1 MTKKY
6 VKKELKKLFKS
17 MDFISE
23 NFLNREDIN
32 EKALQTYFDIYQHLG
47 IAWEFLGLQCVHR
60 EQQTILRSGIPQEF
74 FKEHISET
82 AAETSGPREV
92 ILSEYLIC

>member
-1 MTKKY
+1 
-6 VKKELKKLFKS
+6 

-23 NFLNREDIN
+23 NFLNREDMN
-32 EKALQTYFDIYQHLG
+32 EKEL
-47 IAWEFLGLQCVHR
+47 
-60 EQQTILRSGIPQEF
+60 QTILRSGIPQEF

-82 AAETSGPREV
+82 AAETSCPREV

>member
-1 MTKKY
+1 
-6 VKKELKKLFKS
+6 

-23 NFLNREDIN
+23 NFLNREDMN
-32 EKALQTYFDIYQHLG
+32 EKELQ
-47 IAWEFLGLQCVHR
+47 A
-60 EQQTILRSGIPQEF
+60 ILRSGIPQEF

>member
-23 NFLNREDIN
+23 NFLNREDMN
-32 EKALQTYFDIYQHLG
+32 EKEL
-47 IAWEFLGLQCVHR
+47 
-60 EQQTILRSGIPQEF
+60 QTILRSGIPQEF

-92 ILSEYLIC
+92 ILSEYLIV

>member
-1 MTKKY
+1 MTKEY

-23 NFLNREDIN
+23 NFLNREDIK
-32 EKALQTYFDIYQHLG
+32 ELQTYFDGYQHLG

>member
-1 MTKKY
+1 MTKEY

-32 EKALQTYFDIYQHLG
+32 EKEL
-47 IAWEFLGLQCVHR
+47 
-60 EQQTILRSGIPQEF
+60 QTILRSGIPQEF

-82 AAETSGPREV
+82 AAETSCPREV

>member
-1 MTKKY
+1 MTKEY

-32 EKALQTYFDIYQHLG
+32 EKEL
-47 IAWEFLGLQCVHR
+47 
-60 EQQTILRSGIPQEF
+60 QTILRSGIPQEF